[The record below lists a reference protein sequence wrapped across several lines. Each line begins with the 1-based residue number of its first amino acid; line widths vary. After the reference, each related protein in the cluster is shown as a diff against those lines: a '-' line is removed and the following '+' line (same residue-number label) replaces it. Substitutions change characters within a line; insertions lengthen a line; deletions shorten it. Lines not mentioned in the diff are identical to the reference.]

1 MNKKELVGKVAQKT
15 GLMKKDVEAVT
26 DVMLEEIKAALVKK
40 EKVQFTGFGTFEVRK
55 RAARNGQNP
64 RTGEKIRMPETKI
77 PAFKAG
83 KGLKDA
89 VR

>member
-1 MNKKELVGKVAQKT
+1 MNKKELVGKVAQQT
-15 GLMKKDVEAVT
+15 GMMKKDVETVT
-26 DVMLEEIKAALVKK
+26 DAILGEIKNALVKK
-40 EKVQFTGFGTFEVRK
+40 EKVQFMGFGTFEVRK

-64 RTGEKIRMPETKI
+64 RTGEKIVMPEVKI

-89 VR
+89 IR

>member
-1 MNKKELVGKVAQKT
+1 MNKKDTVGKVAQKT
-15 GLMKKDVEAVT
+15 GMSKKDIEYIT
-26 DVMLEEIKAALVKK
+26 DALLGEITAALVKGD
-40 EKVQFTGFGTFEVRK
+40 KVQFMGFGTFEVRK

-83 KGLKDA
+83 KNLKDA
-89 VR
+89 IR

>member
-15 GLMKKDVEAVT
+15 GMMKKDVEAVT
-26 DVMLEEIKAALVKK
+26 DAMLEEITAALVKK
-40 EKVQFTGFGTFEVRK
+40 EKVQFMGFGTFEVRK
-55 RAARNGQNP
+55 RAARDGQNP

-89 VR
+89 IR

>member
-15 GLMKKDVEAVT
+15 GMMKKDVEAVVDST
-26 DVMLEEIKAALVKK
+26 LEEIKDALVKK
-40 EKVQFTGFGTFEVRK
+40 DKVQFMGFGTFEVRK

-89 VR
+89 IK